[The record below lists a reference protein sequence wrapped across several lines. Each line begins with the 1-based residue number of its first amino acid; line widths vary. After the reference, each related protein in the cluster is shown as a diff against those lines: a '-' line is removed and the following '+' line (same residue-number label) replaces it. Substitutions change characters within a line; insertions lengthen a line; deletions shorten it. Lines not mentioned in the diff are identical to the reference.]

1 MEGSRLERFSLQY
14 VSLLRKVVLKHEL
27 DEVTVVLWR
36 LEFLNLASVEGYGGA
51 FLGEGNV
58 AFVVSLRAH

>member
-1 MEGSRLERFSLQY
+1 MGSVNLPAGTQRSM
-14 VSLLRKVVLKHEL
+14 LRKVVLKHEL

-36 LEFLNLASVEGYGGA
+36 LEFLNLASVEAYGGA